1 MWTVRSLFDHTHL
14 AIKNIKLPYDNFYVY
29 GILTSRNRSA
39 IRVALIIIITYHLC
53 RTCPQQPFIQQGEDQ
68 LKSLQQTL
76 VRRAAGVVLAGV
88 MLALTACAT
97 TDYPSLAADRTQVP
111 QHEYLIG
118 PGDTIN
124 ITVWRNPEVSLTVP
138 VRPDGKITTPLVQ
151 DMNASGKTATQLA
164 RDLEKSLEKYI
175 QQPIVTVIVTGF
187 VGPYSEQIRVIGQ
200 ATKPQALPYREN
212 MSLMDVLIAVG
223 GITEFASGNK
233 AVLIRNVDGKQ
244 QTFALRLNDLIKRGD
259 LSANASMRPGD
270 VLVIPESFF

>member
-1 MWTVRSLFDHTHL
+1 MKFNHQ
-14 AIKNIKLPYDNFYVY
+14 Y
-29 GILTSRNRSA
+29 
-39 IRVALIIIITYHLC
+39 LI
-53 RTCPQQPFIQQGEDQ
+53 
-68 LKSLQQTL
+68 
-76 VRRAAGVVLAGV
+76 RRAAGVALIGV
-88 MLALTACAT
+88 MLGLTGCAT
-97 TDYPSLAADRTQVP
+97 TEYPSLAADRTPAP

-164 RDLEKSLEKYI
+164 RDMEKSLEKYI

-187 VGPYSEQIRVIGQ
+187 IGPYSEQIRVIGQ
-200 ATKPQALPYREN
+200 ATRPQALPYREN

-233 AVLIRNVDGKQ
+233 AVLIRNVEGKQ
-244 QTFALRLNDLIKRGD
+244 QTFSLRLNDLIKRGD

-270 VLVIPESFF
+270 VVVVPESFF